1 MIKHLYN
8 MQFNITLLFQ
18 KYRRIIWKQNNT
30 PLTIINK
37 DIKEAEK
44 WNTLPESSF
53 ESLYNLKTLLEKKLL
68 LSYVML
74 RRIIIFRIDHSNK
87 RNLLLS
93 ECLTTN
99 KNLISCVNSVVRN
112 CCFKNT
118 AFWLLKGIIQ
128 HQEISQ
134 IHNLQWKNILEY

>member
-18 KYRRIIWKQNNT
+18 KYRRIIWKQNKT

-37 DIKEAEK
+37 DIKETEK

-53 ESLYNLKTLLEKKLL
+53 ESLYNLKILLEKKLL

-112 CCFKNT
+112 CCLKNT

>member
-44 WNTLPESSF
+44 RNTLPESSF
-53 ESLYNLKTLLEKKLL
+53 ESLYNLKILLEKKLL

-118 AFWLLKGIIQ
+118 AF
-128 HQEISQ
+128 
-134 IHNLQWKNILEY
+134 